1 MGYLDNLRELR
12 SVTLVGALALC
23 VASCGLQK
31 PEVSTIVMHDT
42 IYTDRVVSDTIV
54 VTKPQDTIVMEK
66 ERLRVRVVRINDT
79 LRIEGEG
86 EADTIYRTTTIEVPV
101 KVVDSRWPWWA
112 KPLLWALF
120 VLSVIYAVKKAL
132 TF

>member
-1 MGYLDNLRELR
+1 MGNMDYPRKLTKVAAMLG
-12 SVTLVGALALC
+12 VALLIG
-23 VASCGLQK
+23 CGPSK
-31 PEVSTIVMHDT
+31 PLIETIVMHDT

-54 VTKPQDTIVMEK
+54 VTKAQDTIVMEK

-79 LRIEGEG
+79 LRIEGEC

-101 KVVDSRWPWWA
+101 KVVESRWPWWSR
-112 KPLLWALF
+112 PLLWALF

-132 TF
+132 SF

>member
-1 MGYLDNLRELR
+1 MGNMDNARKLKPA
-12 SVTLVGALALC
+12 LVLLALFA
-23 VASCGLQK
+23 VSCGPQK

-54 VTKPQDTIVMEK
+54 VSKPQDTIVMEK

-79 LRIEGEG
+79 LRIEGECA
-86 EADTIYRTTTIEVPV
+86 ADTIYRTTTIEVPV
-101 KVVDSRWPWWA
+101 KVVESRWPWWA

-132 TF
+132 SF

>member
-1 MGYLDNLRELR
+1 MGYLDNLREL
-12 SVTLVGALALC
+12 GAWVAVVAC

-79 LRIEGEG
+79 LRIEGEC
-86 EADTIYRTTTIEVPV
+86 EADTIYRTKTIKVPV
-101 KVVDSRWPWWA
+101 KVVESRWPWWA
-112 KPLLWALF
+112 APLLWALC
-120 VLSVIYAVKKAL
+120 VLAVIYAVKRVLRMK
-132 TF
+132 

>member
-1 MGYLDNLRELR
+1 MGNMDYLRQL
-12 SVTLVGALALC
+12 SAVALVALC
-23 VASCGLQK
+23 VASCGPSK

-54 VTKPQDTIVMEK
+54 VTKAQDTIVMEK

-79 LRIEGEG
+79 LRIEGAC
-86 EADTIYRTTTIEVPV
+86 EADTIYRTTTIEVPI
-101 KVVDSRWPWWA
+101 KVVESRWPWWA

>member
-23 VASCGLQK
+23 IASCGPLK

-42 IYTDRVVSDTIV
+42 IYTDRVVADTIV
-54 VTKPQDTIVMEK
+54 VTQPQDTIVMEK

-79 LRIEGEG
+79 LRIEGEC

-101 KVVDSRWPWWA
+101 KVVESRWPWWA
-112 KPLLWALF
+112 RPVLWAVC
-120 VLSVIYAVKKAL
+120 VLAFIYAVKRIVS
-132 TF
+132 F

>member
-1 MGYLDNLRELR
+1 MDYLREL
-12 SVTLVGALALC
+12 SAIGLLSLC
-23 VASCGLQK
+23 VACGPLK

-54 VTKPQDTIVMEK
+54 VSTAQDTIVMEK

-79 LRIEGEG
+79 LRIEGEC

-101 KVVDSRWPWWA
+101 KVVESRWPWWA
-112 KPLLWALF
+112 KPVLWGLC
-120 VLSVIYAVKKAL
+120 VLAFIYGVKRVVS
-132 TF
+132 F

>member
-1 MGYLDNLRELR
+1 MGYLDNLREL
-12 SVTLVGALALC
+12 SAVGLLALC
-23 VASCGLQK
+23 VASCGLKK

-79 LRIEGEG
+79 LRIEGEC

-101 KVVDSRWPWWA
+101 KVVESRWPWWA
-112 KPLLWALF
+112 RPVLWGLC
-120 VLSVIYAVKKAL
+120 VLAFIYAVKRVVS
-132 TF
+132 F

>member
-79 LRIEGEG
+79 LRIEGEC

-101 KVVDSRWPWWA
+101 KVVESRWPWWA
-112 KPLLWALF
+112 RPVLWGLC
-120 VLSVIYAVKKAL
+120 VLAFIYAVKRVVS
-132 TF
+132 F

>member
-1 MGYLDNLRELR
+1 MDYLRQLKGSLLP
-12 SVTLVGALALC
+12 VALVALLAT
-23 VASCGLQK
+23 SCGLQK

-42 IYTDRVVSDTIV
+42 IYTDRVVADTIV

-79 LRIEGEG
+79 LRIEGEC

-101 KVVDSRWPWWA
+101 KVVESRWPWWA
-112 KPLLWALF
+112 KPLLWALC
-120 VLSVIYAVKKAL
+120 VLAVIYAVKRL
-132 TF
+132 LSF

>member
-23 VASCGLQK
+23 VASCGPQK

-54 VTKPQDTIVMEK
+54 VTKAQDTIVMEK

-79 LRIEGEG
+79 LRIEGAC
-86 EADTIYRTTTIEVPV
+86 EADTIYRTTTIEVPI
-101 KVVDSRWPWWA
+101 KVVESRWPWWA
-112 KPLLWALF
+112 KPLLWALC
-120 VLSVIYAVKKAL
+120 VLAVIYAVKRL
-132 TF
+132 LSF

>member
-1 MGYLDNLRELR
+1 MDYPRKLTKVAAMLG
-12 SVTLVGALALC
+12 VALLIG
-23 VASCGLQK
+23 CGPSK
-31 PEVSTIVMHDT
+31 PLIETIVMHDT

-54 VTKPQDTIVMEK
+54 VTKAQDTIVMEK

-79 LRIEGEG
+79 LRIEGEC

-101 KVVDSRWPWWA
+101 KVVESRWPWWA
-112 KPLLWALF
+112 RPLLWALF

-132 TF
+132 SF

>member
-42 IYTDRVVSDTIV
+42 IYTDRVVADTIV
-54 VTKPQDTIVMEK
+54 VTKAQDTIVMEK

-79 LRIEGEG
+79 LRIEGAC
-86 EADTIYRTTTIEVPV
+86 EADTIYRTTTIEVPI
-101 KVVDSRWPWWA
+101 KVVESRWPWWA

-132 TF
+132 SF